1 MEHVGNKITIGG
13 TAMSLFN
20 SLPKIL
26 LLFAFLSCSTKV
38 KEIDSS
44 ITGKVIAVKD
54 GDTIEVLYD
63 GAPLTIRFAHIDCPE
78 LKGKQPFGQ
87 DAKKFT
93 SDHCFGQTVT
103 VMNEGKYDRY
113 RRLIGVIINE
123 RNENINKELV
133 KAGLAWHFK
142 KYSTDT
148 SYDSLELIARQNK
161 IGLWADPNHI
171 SPWNWRKH

>member
-1 MEHVGNKITIGG
+1 MT
-13 TAMSLFN
+13 LLN
-20 SLPKIL
+20 SFPKIL
-26 LLFAFLSCSTKV
+26 FLFAFLSCTTKV
-38 KEIDSS
+38 KEIDTA

-63 GAPLTIRFAHIDCPE
+63 GQPLTIRFAHIDCPE
-78 LKGKQPFGQ
+78 LKRRQPFGQ

-93 SDHCFGQTVT
+93 SEHCFGQTVT
-103 VMNEGKYDRY
+103 VLNEGEFDRY
-113 RRLIGVIINE
+113 KRLIGVIINE

-161 IGLWADPNHI
+161 IGLWIDPDPI
-171 SPWNWRKH
+171 SPWDWRKH